1 MPENQEMPQL
11 NALGT
16 VLQCRFLS
24 RVGGGHF
31 PSPDFNQD
39 FASPDEILEILLGP
53 HKFAKVCLSHCKM
66 DKTINQQRLQ
76 MCLFSLHVN
85 INEFDMNSDRSTI
98 AASPGWYR
106 VNLFDLKTDNGQTRW
121 TCSISSCVCNK
132 VIPELVTK
140 INITHIQKYTLT
152 LKIGPLGRTF
162 GGSCNELFWGP
173 LRPVS
178 PCHTH
183 TLWMNTHCA

>member
-1 MPENQEMPQL
+1 MFFQFSFQTNINQLPSCSSVGQKVNCNDESVFNYSHLAVIKLRKGRAREPGDATAERSGDSLTMQISFPF
-11 NALGT
+11 G
-16 VLQCRFLS
+16 
-24 RVGGGHF
+24 GGGHF

-98 AASPGWYR
+98 AASPG
-106 VNLFDLKTDNGQTRW
+106 
-121 TCSISSCVCNK
+121 
-132 VIPELVTK
+132 
-140 INITHIQKYTLT
+140 
-152 LKIGPLGRTF
+152 
-162 GGSCNELFWGP
+162 
-173 LRPVS
+173 
-178 PCHTH
+178 
-183 TLWMNTHCA
+183 